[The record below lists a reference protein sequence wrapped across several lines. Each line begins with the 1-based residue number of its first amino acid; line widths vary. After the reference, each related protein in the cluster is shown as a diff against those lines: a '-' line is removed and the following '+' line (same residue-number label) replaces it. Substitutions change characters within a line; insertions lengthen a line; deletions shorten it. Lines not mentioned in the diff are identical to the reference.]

1 MKLFTTLNII
11 RDHFPCSG
19 SWQKALKL
27 LGKTKADDEPLSF
40 EWILENLGLD
50 DALWGLR
57 AVSEENETE
66 RDRLARMFACD
77 CAERVLVCWY
87 KHYPKDHRPK
97 EAICV
102 ARKFAQGEAS
112 QEELDAARA
121 AWDAARAAWDAAM
134 AAWAAASAAA
144 WAAARD
150 ARDAATAAASA
161 AATAA
166 AWAAWDAAMAARA
179 AWDAEEKEQIKLFKK
194 HFCSE
199 TGVAA

>member
-1 MKLFTTLNII
+1 MKLYTTLNII
-11 RDHFPCSG
+11 REHSPCSG

-102 ARKFAQGEAS
+102 TRKFAQGEAS
-112 QEELDAARA
+112 QEELDAAWA
-121 AWDAARAAWDAAM
+121 AARDARAAAWDAAM
-134 AAWAAASAAA
+134 AATAAARAAT
-144 WAAARD
+144 AAARD
-150 ARDAATAAASA
+150 AARD
-161 AATAA
+161 
-166 AWAAWDAAMAARA
+166 AAWDAARDAAWTAAR
-179 AWDAEEKEQIKLFKK
+179 DVEEKEQIKLFKK

-199 TGVAA
+199 TGVAT